1 MVILGVWDT
10 ALHQKSRS
18 ECKEQ
23 ASNRGQEAAPCLCPI
38 TRPFL
43 SSPHSLSLS
52 SCAPPLQKEGSGRTP
67 WWQQGPCHGVTGFPK
82 TVPSSG
88 LS

>member
-10 ALHQKSRS
+10 SLHQKSRS

-38 TRPFL
+38 TRPVSLL
-43 SSPHSLSLS
+43 SPLPEPVQLCPTFAERRKWENTLVAAGTLPWGHWLSND
-52 SCAPPLQKEGSGRTP
+52 CALLWT
-67 WWQQGPCHGVTGFPK
+67 
-82 TVPSSG
+82 
-88 LS
+88 